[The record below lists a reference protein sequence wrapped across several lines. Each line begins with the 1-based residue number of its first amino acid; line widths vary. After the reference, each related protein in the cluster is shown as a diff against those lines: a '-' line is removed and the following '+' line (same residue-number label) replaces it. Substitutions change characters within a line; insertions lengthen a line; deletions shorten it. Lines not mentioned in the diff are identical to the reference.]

1 MKIGAVLNAEKTLP
15 LFLCFLFRALW
26 KGKNPLSLL
35 APSTESKGQNK
46 IFWKHLLGLKQNTSK
61 YFRENTVCSGT

>member
-1 MKIGAVLNAEKTLP
+1 MKVDAVLNAEKTLP
-15 LFLCFLFRALW
+15 LFLCFYFSGLW

-35 APSTESKGQNK
+35 APSTEKEGRKK
-46 IFWKHLLGLKQNTSK
+46 IFGSFSLAKRKHFE